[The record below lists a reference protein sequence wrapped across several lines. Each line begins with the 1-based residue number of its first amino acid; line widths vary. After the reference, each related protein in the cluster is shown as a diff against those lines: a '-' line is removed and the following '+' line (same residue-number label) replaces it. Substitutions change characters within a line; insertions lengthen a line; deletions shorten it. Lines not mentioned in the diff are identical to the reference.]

1 VTRAIFFD
9 LDDTLFD
16 HSGAARDALA
26 VVQRET
32 PAFQSWTFD
41 DFDRRHRVVLET
53 LHVDV
58 LAGKWT
64 VEAAR
69 VERFRQLLSSAGTEE
84 TRESVLDTLSWQ
96 YRGAYELAWRLVP
109 GALELV
115 TEARHAG
122 WLVIIVTNN
131 IVREQRLKLERSGLA
146 PFVDA
151 LVTSEEVGASKP
163 DPRIM
168 QKALDVSG
176 VLAECAVVFGDSWTT
191 DIAGA
196 QAAGLRAV
204 WFNRWA
210 GESPRDWRG
219 PRIPEVRS
227 LEPAGAVLR
236 ILEAGS

>member
-1 VTRAIFFD
+1 VTRALFCD

-26 VVQRET
+26 VVQRDT
-32 PAFQSWTFD
+32 AAFQAWDFD
-41 DFDRRHRVVLET
+41 DFDRRHRVVLEA
-53 LHVDV
+53 LHVEV

-69 VERFRQLLSSAGTEE
+69 VERFRQLLAHAGTDE
-84 TRESVLDTLSWQ
+84 TRATVLDALSWQ

-115 TEARHAG
+115 TAATEAG
-122 WLVIIVTNN
+122 WRVVIVTNN
-131 IVREQRLKLERSGLA
+131 IVREQRLKIDRSGLA
-146 PFVDA
+146 PFVHA
-151 LVTSEEVGASKP
+151 LVTSEEVGVSKP

-168 QKALDVSG
+168 TRALDVAG
-176 VLAECAVVFGDSWTT
+176 VLPQHAVVFGDSWST

-210 GESPRDWRG
+210 GTSLD
-219 PRIPEVRS
+219 PRIPEVKS
-227 LEPAGAVLR
+227 LEPAADVLR
-236 ILEAGS
+236 AFEG